1 MQDLDIS
8 CPYCDES
15 LSVTSAD
22 MGFDVTC
29 PSCNEVFFIEKE
41 SPDETKKSFKEP
53 TKPNPPKKYHQK
65 KTKKTFVVKNWML
78 YAGYY
83 VILILIPIIMIAL
96 GTFLG
101 WESIAGVGAIILFFG
116 VLNLANSL
124 SLYVGMKVCGVGCE
138 VPAIILMSLIW
149 ALWDTFLGFGGFFFV
164 FFSSY
169 DLLRFILCTFDLFF
183 PVRPPQT
190 PEHQA
195 SAWRSGVF
203 FLQKFAKKKL
213 KLVIF
218 WQNQRFF

>member
-1 MQDLDIS
+1 MKDLDIS

-41 SPDETKKSFKEP
+41 SPSETKKSFKEP
-53 TKPNPPKKYHQK
+53 AKPNPPKKYHQK

-96 GTFLG
+96 GAFLG

-124 SLYVGMKVCGVGCE
+124 SLYIGMKVCGVGCE

-149 ALWDTFLGFGGFFFV
+149 ALWDTFIGFGGFIVFLMLFSKFTDAEIWPDAILTTVVTGFVQFFV
-164 FFSSY
+164 F
-169 DLLRFILCTFDLFF
+169 LAFIGI
-183 PVRPPQT
+183 
-190 PEHQA
+190 A
-195 SAWRSGVF
+195 AG
-203 FLQKFAKKKL
+203 
-213 KLVIF
+213 LVVGLG
-218 WQNQRFF
+218 

>member
-1 MQDLDIS
+1 
-8 CPYCDES
+8 
-15 LSVTSAD
+15 

-41 SPDETKKSFKEP
+41 SPSETKKSFKEP
-53 TKPNPPKKYHQK
+53 AKPNPPKKYHQK

-96 GTFLG
+96 GAFLG

-124 SLYVGMKVCGVGCE
+124 SLYIGMKVCGVGCE

-149 ALWDTFLGFGGFFFV
+149 ALWDTFLGFGGFIVFLLLFWKFTDAEIWPDAILTTVVTSFVQFFV
-164 FFSSY
+164 F
-169 DLLRFILCTFDLFF
+169 LAFIGI
-183 PVRPPQT
+183 
-190 PEHQA
+190 A
-195 SAWRSGVF
+195 AG
-203 FLQKFAKKKL
+203 
-213 KLVIF
+213 LVVGLG
-218 WQNQRFF
+218 

>member
-1 MQDLDIS
+1 MKYLDIS

-41 SPDETKKSFKEP
+41 SPSETKKSFKEP

-96 GTFLG
+96 GAFLG

-124 SLYVGMKVCGVGCE
+124 SLYIGMKVCGVGCE

-149 ALWDTFLGFGGFFFV
+149 ALWDTFIGFGGFIVFLILFSKFTDAEIWPDAILTTVVTGFVQFFV
-164 FFSSY
+164 F
-169 DLLRFILCTFDLFF
+169 LTFIGIAAGL
-183 PVRPPQT
+183 VVG
-190 PEHQA
+190 
-195 SAWRSGVF
+195 SG
-203 FLQKFAKKKL
+203 
-213 KLVIF
+213 
-218 WQNQRFF
+218 